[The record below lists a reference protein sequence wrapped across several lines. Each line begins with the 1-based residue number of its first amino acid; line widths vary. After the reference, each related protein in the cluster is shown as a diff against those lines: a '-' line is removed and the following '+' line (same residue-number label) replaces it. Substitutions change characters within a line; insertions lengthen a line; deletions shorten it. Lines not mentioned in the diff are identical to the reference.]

1 MTAHPAFDYDEAF
14 SRNLGWVTEWEQL
27 ALRARTVAI
36 AGMGG
41 VGGVHLLT
49 LTRLGVG
56 GFRIAD
62 FDRFDVV
69 NFNRQAGAAVSTLGR
84 PKVDVMAE
92 MALDVNP
99 ELRLAR
105 FPEGV
110 TEGTLDAFLDGADL
124 FVDGL
129 DFFALPVRRRVFAR
143 CAELGIPAVTAAPI
157 GMGVGFLAFV
167 PGGMS
172 FEEYFRLE
180 GQPEEEQYLRFLMG
194 VAPRGLHRSYL
205 VDPAR
210 VDLAGRRGPSTAMA
224 CQLCAG
230 VTGVAALKLL
240 LGRGDVKPAPYH
252 HHFDPYAGTFAVTK
266 LPRGNAGRWQ
276 RAKLA
281 VARRAFAGMSRGARA
296 QADAPAGAP
305 EPSNPAG
312 EGAAPGGLGPV
323 LDPILSAA
331 RWAPSGDNA
340 QAWHF
345 EPDGEDA
352 VVVVLATEAA
362 SNVYEFRG
370 GEPSLLSGGMLLESL
385 RIAAGARGRGME
397 WEVIGRADPYRIRVR
412 FPERPGAA
420 PDPLLVPLL
429 APLAL
434 RSVDRR
440 PYRTRPLRAGERA
453 ALEAALAPEL
463 RVEWHE
469 GVADRWRFARL
480 GARATDIRLRIPE
493 AFRVHRR
500 VIDWSNRHSRTG
512 IPSEAVGLDRATVRL
527 MRWAMQ
533 SWPRMHGLNRTT
545 GTLAAAAQLDL
556 APGLG
561 CAGFFVVRPADP
573 AAPHAAPGVASGA
586 DRVERLLRAGQHVQR
601 FWLTATRLGL
611 AVQPNLA
618 TLIFADYGAAGVPF
632 TESAAAR
639 DKAAKLARSFR
650 RVTGHGPEAVV
661 FLGRVG
667 EPRPRL
673 PVARSVRR
681 PMSDLVRAGSSAQ
694 AIPRGDVAERGDASP
709 DATAPKGDPGQGWAS
724 AERGTVERSAAG

>member
-1 MTAHPAFDYDEAF
+1 MTARPAFDYDEAF

-49 LTRLGVG
+49 LARLGVG

-69 NFNRQAGAAVSTLGR
+69 NFNRQAGAAMSTLGR

-99 ELRLAR
+99 DLRLVR

-110 TEGTLDAFLDGADL
+110 TEANLDGFLGGADL

-129 DFFALPVRRRVFAR
+129 DFFALPIRRRVFAR

-172 FEEYFRLE
+172 FEEYFRLD
-180 GQPEEEQYLRFLMG
+180 GQPDDEQYLRFLMG

-230 VTGVAALKLL
+230 VVGVAALKLL

-252 HHFDPYAGTFAVTK
+252 HHFDAYAGKFALTK
-266 LPRGNAGRWQ
+266 LARGNAGRWQ
-276 RAKLA
+276 RARLA
-281 VARRAFAGMSRGARA
+281 VARRAFAALSRRARA
-296 QADAPAGAP
+296 QADPSAGAP
-305 EPSNPAG
+305 PPRPSGPNPAA
-312 EGAAPGGLGPV
+312 EDVAQGGTRSGFGPV
-323 LDPILSAA
+323 LEPILSAA

-340 QAWHF
+340 QPWRF

-385 RIAAGARGRGME
+385 RVAASARGRGMA
-397 WEVIGRADPYRIRVR
+397 WEVIGGGDPYRIRVR
-412 FPERPGAA
+412 FPERPGLS
-420 PDPLLVPLL
+420 PDPLV

-453 ALEAALAPEL
+453 ALEAALAPAL
-463 RVEWHE
+463 RVDWHE
-469 GVADRWRFARL
+469 GVAARWRFARL

-493 AFRVHRR
+493 AFGVHRR
-500 VIDWSNRHSRTG
+500 VIDWTSRHSRTG
-512 IPSEAVGLDRATVRL
+512 IPSGAVGLDRATLRL

-533 SWPRMHGLNRTT
+533 SWPRMHGLNRAA
-545 GTLAAAAQLDL
+545 GTLAAAAQLDF

-561 CAGFFVVRPADP
+561 CAGFFVIRPAD
-573 AAPHAAPGVASGA
+573 ADPHGAGTPSGTPPGVASGA

-601 FWLTATRLGL
+601 FWLAATRLGL

-618 TLIFADYGAAGVPF
+618 TLIFAGYGAAGVPF
-632 TESAAAR
+632 TRAAEMR
-639 DKAAKLARSFR
+639 GEAAKLGASFR
-650 RVTGHGPEAVV
+650 RVTGHAPEAVV
-661 FLGRVG
+661 FLGRIG

-673 PVARSVRR
+673 PGARSVRR
-681 PMSDLVRAGSSAQ
+681 SMSELVRATERVPATPSPQ
-694 AIPRGDVAERGDASP
+694 AIHREAIGPEGRNVEGQQGQAVAN
-709 DATAPKGDPGQGWAS
+709 
-724 AERGTVERSAAG
+724 